1 MNAQRSIR
9 LGYVSMLTLAA
20 VFAASAESRAQA
32 TKAPVVP
39 KAQEKAKAKT
49 TTVAAPID
57 VNSAT
62 QAELMELP
70 GVGEAIAKKIVDGRP
85 YKTVDDLT
93 TAGVPAA
100 TVAKIKPLAIA
111 RALPAAVDVNTA
123 TVGQLETL
131 PGVGPAMAKAIMEAR
146 PYNKF
151 DDLGRVKGLGEA
163 KLAALRGRVSFAKA
177 PTATEKVKAKAEA
190 AAETVKAKA
199 EAATETVKTKGAAA
213 AETVKTKAGEMKAKA
228 VTAKETVKEKIEATK
243 SKVPP
248 GKKINLNTAS
258 KDDLQLLWG
267 IGPVYAQAIIDAR
280 PFNTIEDI
288 TKVKGI
294 KEVEF
299 GKIKDEITV
308 K

>member
-62 QAELMELP
+62 HAELMELP
-70 GVGEAIAKKIVDGRP
+70 NVGEAISKKIVDGRP

-131 PGVGPAMAKAIMEAR
+131 PGVGPVMAKAIMEAR

-190 AAETVKAKA
+190 AA
-199 EAATETVKTKGAAA
+199 ETVKTKGAAA

-267 IGPVYAQAIIDAR
+267 IGPVHAQAIIDAR
-280 PFNTIEDI
+280 PFNTIDDVM
-288 TKVKGI
+288 KVKGI

-299 GKIKDEITV
+299 GQIKDEISV

>member
-9 LGYVSMLTLAA
+9 IGYVSMLTLAG
-20 VFAASAESRAQA
+20 FLAASAESRAQA
-32 TKAPVVP
+32 TKVPVGSRV
-39 KAQEKAKAKT
+39 QEKAKAKT

-62 QAELMELP
+62 HAELMELP
-70 GVGEAIAKKIVDGRP
+70 GVGEAISKKIVDGRP

-131 PGVGPAMAKAIMEAR
+131 PGVGPALAKAIVEAR

-177 PTATEKVKAKAEA
+177 PAPVVTGRPKATTAPVTEPAR
-190 AAETVKAKA
+190 
-199 EAATETVKTKGAAA
+199 
-213 AETVKTKAGEMKAKA
+213 TKAGEMKAKA
-228 VTAKETVKEKIEATK
+228 GTAKATTPEKVEASK

-267 IGPVYAQAIIDAR
+267 IGPVHAQAIIDAR
-280 PFNTIEDI
+280 PFNTIADVM
-288 TKVKGI
+288 KVKGI

-299 GKIKDEITV
+299 GKIKDEISV

>member
-100 TVAKIKPLAIA
+100 IVAKIKPLAIA
-111 RALPAAVDVNTA
+111 TALPAAVDVNTA

-177 PTATEKVKAKAEA
+177 PTATEKVKAKAE
-190 AAETVKAKA
+190 
-199 EAATETVKTKGAAA
+199 AA

>member
-20 VFAASAESRAQA
+20 VVTASAESRAQA
-32 TKAPVVP
+32 TKVPVGSRV
-39 KAQEKAKAKT
+39 QEKAKAKT

-62 QAELMELP
+62 HAELMELP
-70 GVGEAIAKKIVDGRP
+70 GVGEAMSKKIVDGRP

-131 PGVGPAMAKAIMEAR
+131 PGVGPAMARAIMEAR

-177 PTATEKVKAKAEA
+177 PIPTATEKAKAKAA
-190 AAETVKAKA
+190 V
-199 EAATETVKTKGAAA
+199 ATETVKTKGAAA

-228 VTAKETVKEKIEATK
+228 VTAKETVKEKIEASK

-267 IGPVYAQAIIDAR
+267 IGPVHAQAIIDAR
-280 PFNTIEDI
+280 PFTTIDDVM
-288 TKVKGI
+288 KVKGI

-299 GKIKDEITV
+299 GKIKDEISV